1 MSMLVIFLMMTLAK
15 PAISCSENC
24 CGKVKPAHQDFI
36 SCRINY
42 YGPDGG
48 YIVSDDFKGF
58 VISDIVLPGFH
69 DLANNNPQKAFTFW
83 EGLAQRG
90 VVAAQSNTVLSYF
103 LGGGVRKSYRMAL
116 YWMRKSKSSKSLW
129 ISLNAQVIR
138 IEQTILKDLN
148 FYKGPVD
155 GDFGPESG
163 LAFRKAKK
171 HFNLEGPVEK
181 IVDDLAV
188 IADRQID
195 NNDPIANNR
204 DANEILNAASGTDFY
219 ISNKGH
225 VITNHH
231 LINGCR
237 EVKVHAEGR
246 SSTAT
251 ILAKDKANDL
261 ALLKVSNKPP
271 HILL

>member
-1 MSMLVIFLMMTLAK
+1 M
-15 PAISCSENC
+15 
-24 CGKVKPAHQDFI
+24 
-36 SCRINY
+36 
-42 YGPDGG
+42 
-48 YIVSDDFKGF
+48 
-58 VISDIVLPGFH
+58 
-69 DLANNNPQKAFTFW
+69 
-83 EGLAQRG
+83 
-90 VVAAQSNTVLSYF
+90 
-103 LGGGVRKSYRMAL
+103 
-116 YWMRKSKSSKSLW
+116 
-129 ISLNAQVIR
+129 
-138 IEQTILKDLN
+138 KDLN

-155 GDFGPESG
+155 GDFGQASG

-231 LINGCR
+231 LINGCK

-251 ILAKDKANDL
+251 ILAKDKA
-261 ALLKVSNKPP
+261 
-271 HILL
+271 